1 MPQSP
6 LLVKAA
12 AGRQICDI
20 TPESAGWTHVGFR
33 ALRLEAGESESL
45 ETGARELCLVVL
57 TGTVDVQVGGATH
70 AGLGSRAS
78 VFEEKSPDA
87 LYVLVTNPCDV
98 LTVVAQKVSGLPTS
112 RVFST

>member
-45 ETGARELCLVVL
+45 ETGTRELCLVVL
-57 TGTVDVQVGGATH
+57 TGTVDVTVGGATH
-70 AGLGSRAS
+70 AGLGSRES

-87 LYVLVTNPCDV
+87 LYVP
-98 LTVVAQKVSGLPTS
+98 GG
-112 RVFST
+112 

>member
-45 ETGARELCLVVL
+45 ETGTRELCLVVL
-57 TGTVDVQVGGATH
+57 TGTVDVQVGGTTH
-70 AGLGSRAS
+70 AGLGSRES

-98 LTVVAQKVSGLPTS
+98 LSVVAQ
-112 RVFST
+112 